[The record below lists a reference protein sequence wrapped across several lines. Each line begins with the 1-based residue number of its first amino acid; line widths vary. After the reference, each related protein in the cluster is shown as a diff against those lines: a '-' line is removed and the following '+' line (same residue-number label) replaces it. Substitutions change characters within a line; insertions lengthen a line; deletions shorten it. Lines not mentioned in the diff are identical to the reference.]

1 MSTATDMDTFL
12 EDFFTSLGLDAP
24 KYVGDDLP
32 VINEEPDYCRGFFGP
47 RPTNRHNTA
56 DVAYELLG
64 YAAYYGSGLVTTRGW
79 SRIVETREEGNYR
92 VFRTQHYGEYRYHRF
107 AWVEIR

>member
-1 MSTATDMDTFL
+1 MSTAIETHDWL
-12 EDFFTSLGLDAP
+12 ADFYESLGLEAP

-32 VINEEPDYCRGFFGP
+32 VINEEPDYCRAYFGP
-47 RPTNRHNTA
+47 RPAHHNTA
-56 DVAYELLG
+56 DVAYELMG
-64 YAAYYGSGLVTTRGW
+64 YASYHGAGLVTSRGW